1 MVVHGVIGGALLM
14 ADPGCMLYRA
24 HVGGKAPDSA
34 DWKGKEG
41 YVDGTMDAE
50 SVRMPSPSQWPEG
63 TAPGQERDGRSYN
76 LISGPYL
83 SALLANLDLG
93 HVPDVSGRREAWFRS
108 RVLIRRP

>member
-50 SVRMPSPSQWPEG
+50 S
-63 TAPGQERDGRSYN
+63 YN

-83 SALLANLDLG
+83 SALLANLISVTSPTYPEGARLG
-93 HVPDVSGRREAWFRS
+93 SGAGS
-108 RVLIRRP
+108 

>member
-50 SVRMPSPSQWPEG
+50 S
-63 TAPGQERDGRSYN
+63 YN

-93 HVPDVSGRREAWFRS
+93 HVPDVSRRREAWFRS

>member
-14 ADPGCMLYRA
+14 ADPGCVLYRA

-50 SVRMPSPSQWPEG
+50 S
-63 TAPGQERDGRSYN
+63 YN

-83 SALLANLDLG
+83 SALLANLISVTSLTHPEGARLG
-93 HVPDVSGRREAWFRS
+93 SGAGS
-108 RVLIRRP
+108 